1 MTATVASVQRVDI
14 LHALRWIMDPE
25 IGVDIVTLGLIYG
38 ITIERGAV
46 RIAMTMT
53 TRGCPLHA
61 TITEVVHDAICWL
74 DGVEDVT
81 VALAWEPPWHPAMID
96 RAALL

>member
-1 MTATVASVQRVDI
+1 MTATVASVQRADI
-14 LHALRWIMDPE
+14 LSALRWIMDPE

-38 ITIERGAV
+38 ITIERGDV

-61 TITEVVHDAICWL
+61 TITEAVHDAICWL
-74 DGVEDVT
+74 DGVGAVMVEMV
-81 VALAWEPPWHPAMID
+81 WEPPWHPVMID
-96 RAALL
+96 RAALP